1 MAKRLAV
8 SEVERVTPKVAVE
21 PQAVTVR
28 KPQVVTVK
36 KPMAVTIKKLV
47 RGAQVSL
54 IIFTLSPSEESAEL
68 KC

>member
-28 KPQVVTVK
+28 KPQAVTVK
-36 KPMAVTIKKLV
+36 KPLAVTVKKLI

-54 IIFTLSPSEESAEL
+54 MICTLSLFEESAEL

>member
-1 MAKRLAV
+1 MCGLAHQAMAKRLAV

-36 KPMAVTIKKLV
+36 KPLAVA
-47 RGAQVSL
+47 R
-54 IIFTLSPSEESAEL
+54 
-68 KC
+68 